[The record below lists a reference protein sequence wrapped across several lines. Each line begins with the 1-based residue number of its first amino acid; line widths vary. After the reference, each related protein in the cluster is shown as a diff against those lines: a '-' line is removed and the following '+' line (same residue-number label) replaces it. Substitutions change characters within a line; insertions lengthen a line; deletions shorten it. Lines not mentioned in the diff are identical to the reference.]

1 MISLKSELWIFCI
14 SNCICLY
21 FVTKRQLVFSHFS
34 PQEAFTYVS
43 SVYDNCSWCQRII
56 VVIIYPRG
64 ACVLN
69 KKLLKMKYLSKF
81 RLYWAI
87 WIFREQRSI
96 TSVKLMYR
104 DCKLYSF
111 RYCNEIHYKHQFVK
125 FNVIVGGRYLF
136 KLILLKVIQLLTLM
150 RY

>member
-1 MISLKSELWIFCI
+1 MFFLIS
-14 SNCICLY
+14 
-21 FVTKRQLVFSHFS
+21 H

-43 SVYDNCSWCQRII
+43 SVYDNCFWCQRII

-69 KKLLKMKYLSKF
+69 KKLLKIKYLSKF

-87 WIFREQRSI
+87 WIFREQRS

-111 RYCNEIHYKHQFVK
+111 RYSNEIHYKHQFVK
-125 FNVIVGGRYLF
+125 FNVIVGGPLF
-136 KLILLKVIQLLTLM
+136 VQIDFIETNSAFDFNVILQLQRPFRDHWPGINSKLDISIL
-150 RY
+150 Y